1 MPMAR
6 AIVWSVARHF
16 INVGARM
23 KALLLYNVMA
33 GRRTIERRLKEIV
46 EVFARRDIEVR
57 TRRITFGE
65 NPFDGEAEVELVV
78 VCGGDGTVNYVVNAM
93 RERGVDVPL
102 GIIPSG
108 TANDLAG
115 ALRMPLDAVMAAR
128 KIAEGSERRVD
139 CGVVNGRYFVNV
151 LSFGVLTT
159 TSQHTP
165 DGAKRRFGKMAY
177 LWVGMHDLVKMHPI
191 SLRVTADGES
201 FESDV
206 LMCLVFNGETAGR
219 FRLARGARLDDGRLD
234 VLLLERRNVMRAC
247 GSMIRY
253 LLGGHP
259 EAVRSFTARELSIE
273 ALHDEPTD
281 VDGQQGPHF
290 PLRVACEHHALRV
303 RC

>member
-1 MPMAR
+1 MKCCT
-6 AIVWSVARHF
+6 
-16 INVGARM
+16 M
-23 KALLLYNVMA
+23 KALLLYNVMS
-33 GRRTIERRLKEIV
+33 GRRTIVYRLGEIV
-46 EVFARRDIEVR
+46 EVFARRDIVVHAK
-57 TRRITFGE
+57 RIAFDKD
-65 NPFDGEAEVELVV
+65 PFEGEADVDLVV

-93 RERGVDVPL
+93 RERGVDIPI
-102 GIIPSG
+102 GIIPTG

-115 ALRMPLDAVMAAR
+115 ALRMPLDVVLAAR
-128 KIAEGSERRVD
+128 KIAEGSERRID
-139 CGVVNGRYFVNV
+139 CGDVNGVKFVNV

-165 DGAKRRFGKMAY
+165 DEAKRRFGKMAY
-177 LWVGMHDLVKMHPI
+177 LWVGMRDLVKMHPI
-191 SLRVTADGES
+191 RLKVTADGES

-253 LLGGHP
+253 LLGGEP
-259 EAVRSFTARELSIE
+259 EAVRSFSARELNIE
-273 ALHDEPTD
+273 ALYDEPTD

-290 PLRVACEHHALRV
+290 PLAVKCEHRALRV

>member
-1 MPMAR
+1 MR
-6 AIVWSVARHF
+6 T
-16 INVGARM
+16 
-23 KALLLYNVMA
+23 LLLYNVMS
-33 GRRTIERRLKEIV
+33 GRRRIEYRLREIV

-57 TRRITFGE
+57 TKRIAFGE
-65 NPFDGEAEVELVV
+65 NPFDGEAYVDLVV

-93 RERGVDVPL
+93 RARGLDIPI

-115 ALRMPLDAVMAAR
+115 ALRMPLDVVMAAR

-139 CGVVNGRYFVNV
+139 CGEVNGVKFVNV

-165 DGAKRRFGKMAY
+165 DDAKRRFGKMAY
-177 LWVGMHDLVKMHPI
+177 LWVGMRDLVKMHPI
-191 SLRVTADGES
+191 RLRVTADGES

-219 FRLARGARLDDGRLD
+219 FRLAREARLDDGRLD
-234 VLLLERRNVMRAC
+234 VLILERRNVVRAC
-247 GSMIRY
+247 GSMLRY
-253 LLGGHP
+253 LLGGDP
-259 EAVRSFTARELSIE
+259 KAVRSFTARELRLE

-281 VDGQQGPHF
+281 IDGQQGPHF
-290 PLRVACEHHALRV
+290 PLDVKCEYHGLRV